1 MTEFD
6 YLDLCF
12 DKWAAL
18 PVTDLTRTQQIVV
31 DVNSALGVVS
41 GNGFQ
46 NFWSAY
52 EDESE
57 RIIESFRLA
66 NLSDLADVLE
76 KTRFLL
82 DEIKHCTNYEEV
94 LRIVDAH
101 EDKLNPLFRVFT
113 SKEPDAREALLQFF
127 TTEVQLT
134 NSVRRT
140 GGAADARRFG
150 DSAVRR

>member
-6 YLDLCF
+6 YLDFCC

-18 PVTDLTRTQQIVV
+18 PETYLTRNQQIVV
-31 DVNSALGVVS
+31 DVNSALGMVT

-52 EDESE
+52 GDESE

-66 NLSDLADVLE
+66 NLNDLADVLE

-82 DEIKHCTNYEEV
+82 DEIKYCTDYEEV
-94 LRIVDAH
+94 LRIVDSH
-101 EDKLNPLFRVFT
+101 EDKLDPLFEAFT
-113 SKEPDAREALLQFF
+113 SKEPDAREILLQFLPPLS
-127 TTEVQLT
+127 T
-134 NSVRRT
+134 
-140 GGAADARRFG
+140 
-150 DSAVRR
+150 

>member
-12 DKWAAL
+12 DKWVAL
-18 PVTDLTRTQQIVV
+18 LVTDLTRNQQIVV
-31 DVNSALGVVS
+31 DVNSTLGMVS

-66 NLSDLADVLE
+66 NLSDLAE
-76 KTRFLL
+76 SRF
-82 DEIKHCTNYEEV
+82 
-94 LRIVDAH
+94 
-101 EDKLNPLFRVFT
+101 
-113 SKEPDAREALLQFF
+113 Q
-127 TTEVQLT
+127 
-134 NSVRRT
+134 
-140 GGAADARRFG
+140 
-150 DSAVRR
+150 